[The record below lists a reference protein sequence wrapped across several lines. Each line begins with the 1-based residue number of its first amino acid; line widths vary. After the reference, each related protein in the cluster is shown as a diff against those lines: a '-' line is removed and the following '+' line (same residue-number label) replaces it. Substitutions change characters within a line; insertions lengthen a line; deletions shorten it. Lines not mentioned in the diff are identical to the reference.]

1 MEYRINRYRIRD
13 FNGRKNKKIKNFF
26 TETFFLTYGDGV
38 SDVNIK
44 KLLEFHLNHKK
55 SLTVTAV
62 KPPARFGYLSLKD
75 NNVTSFSEK
84 VDTADTWING
94 GFFVAEPKIFDF
106 IENDKTIFEK
116 EPLEQLA
123 KKNELKAFKHS
134 GFWQCMDHKIDKV
147 KLDKLCEDKST
158 LAEMKKVLIFGGTG
172 FLGYHLCKKSLIRNL
187 KVFSVSK
194 NPVKKKRK
202 LSKVKYI
209 YFDASKF
216 SNFKRI
222 NQNFD
227 FIINSSG
234 YGSHFKGRKG
244 KKLYNEHISIAKNIL
259 KFLKKKRLKN

>member
-1 MEYRINRYRIRD
+1 MKVLILAGGFGTRLSEYTESIPKPMVPIGNKPIIEHIMSIYAKYGFKKFVVALGYKGEKIKEH
-13 FNGRKNKKIKNFF
+13 FKNKKNDWNIELIDTGSETLTGGRIKRLKNFF

-147 KLDKLCEDKST
+147 KLDKLCEDKK
-158 LAEMKKVLIFGGTG
+158 APW
-172 FLGYHLCKKSLIRNL
+172 L
-187 KVFSVSK
+187 K
-194 NPVKKKRK
+194 
-202 LSKVKYI
+202 
-209 YFDASKF
+209 
-216 SNFKRI
+216 
-222 NQNFD
+222 
-227 FIINSSG
+227 
-234 YGSHFKGRKG
+234 
-244 KKLYNEHISIAKNIL
+244 
-259 KFLKKKRLKN
+259 

>member
-1 MEYRINRYRIRD
+1 MKVLILAGGFGTRLSEYTESIPKPMVPIGNKPIIEHIMSIYAKYGFKKFVVALGYKGEKIKEH
-13 FNGRKNKKIKNFF
+13 FQNKKNDWNIELIDTGSETLTGGRIKRLKNFF
-26 TETFFLTYGDGV
+26 IKTFFLTYGDGV

-147 KLDKLCEDKST
+147 KLDKLCEDKK
-158 LAEMKKVLIFGGTG
+158 APW
-172 FLGYHLCKKSLIRNL
+172 L
-187 KVFSVSK
+187 K
-194 NPVKKKRK
+194 
-202 LSKVKYI
+202 
-209 YFDASKF
+209 
-216 SNFKRI
+216 
-222 NQNFD
+222 
-227 FIINSSG
+227 
-234 YGSHFKGRKG
+234 
-244 KKLYNEHISIAKNIL
+244 
-259 KFLKKKRLKN
+259 